1 MHMNDA
7 AITEKKK
14 FDLSNFLLSYGFYV
28 LFVVMFIAC
37 GFISPVFLARDN
49 LMQIMWGA
57 TTLLV
62 VAAGGT
68 LVIVTGNMD
77 MSVGSVALCSS
88 AIAVHAMNHGAGFAQ
103 MVIIIF
109 LVGALIGVINGILI
123 TYARLN
129 SMLATLGMMI
139 LLRGVS
145 LNITNGGAQTGLPE
159 GFKAIADAKIGDVSV
174 LILVSLIILLV
185 FQCLLRKTRFGAYC
199 YAIGCSEESAK
210 RIGLPIRKVKMTVYI
225 LSGICAAFAGFVS
238 CCKVGT
244 YSGTIGNEMEFDVVT
259 VCVMGGTSLLGGR
272 GNVFP
277 GTFIGVV
284 LLYLINNILALTGES
299 TYIYPF
305 EKGLVIFEAM
315 YVDALKNFRKRQN

>member
-1 MHMNDA
+1 MNEA
-7 AITEKKK
+7 AITVKKK
-14 FDLSNFLLSYGFYV
+14 FDISNFLLSYGFYI
-28 LFVVMFIAC
+28 LFVVMFIVC
-37 GFISPVFLARDN
+37 GIISPYFLTRDN

-68 LVIVTGNMD
+68 FVIVTGNMD

-88 AIAVHAMNHGAGFAQ
+88 AIAVYAMNHGAGFAQ
-103 MVIIIF
+103 MVILIF
-109 LVGALIGVINGILI
+109 VVGAVIGAVNGILV
-123 TYARLN
+123 TYCKLN

-139 LLRGVS
+139 LLRGIA
-145 LNITNGGAQTGLPE
+145 LNITNGGAQTSLPPE
-159 GFKAIADAKIGDVSV
+159 FKMIADSRIGGISV

-185 FQCLLRKTRFGAYC
+185 FQCVLRKTRFGAYC

-210 RIGLPIRKVKMTVYI
+210 RIGLPLKRVKMAVYI
-225 LSGICAAFAGFVS
+225 LSGICAAFVGFVACS
-238 CCKVGT
+238 KVGT

-272 GNVFP
+272 GNIFP

-284 LLYLINNILALTGES
+284 LLYLINNILALTGAS
-299 TYIYPF
+299 PYIYPF
-305 EKGLVIFEAM
+305 AKGLVIFAAM
-315 YVDALKNFRKRQN
+315 YVDALKNFRKKRI

>member
-1 MHMNDA
+1 MHMNEA
-7 AITEKKK
+7 AITVKKK
-14 FDLSNFLLSYGFYV
+14 FDVSNFLLSYGFYI
-28 LFVVMFIAC
+28 LFVVIVC
-37 GFISPVFLARDN
+37 GIISPYFLTRDN

-68 LVIVTGNMD
+68 FVIVTGNMD

-88 AIAVHAMNHGAGFAQ
+88 AIAVYAMNHGAGFAQ
-103 MVIIIF
+103 MVILIF
-109 LVGALIGVINGILI
+109 VVGAVIGAINGVLV
-123 TYARLN
+123 TYCKLN

-139 LLRGVS
+139 LLRGIA
-145 LNITNGGAQTGLPE
+145 LNITNGGAQTSLPPE
-159 GFKAIADAKIGDVSV
+159 FKMIADSRIGGISI

-185 FQCLLRKTRFGAYC
+185 FQCVLRKTRFGAYC

-210 RIGLPIRKVKMTVYI
+210 RIGLPLKRVKMAVYI
-225 LSGICAAFAGFVS
+225 LSGICAAFVGFVA

-272 GNVFP
+272 GNIFP

-284 LLYLINNILALTGES
+284 LLYLINNILALTGAS
-299 TYIYPF
+299 PYIYPF
-305 EKGLVIFEAM
+305 AKGLVIFAAM
-315 YVDALKNFRKRQN
+315 YVDALKNFRKKRI

>member
-1 MHMNDA
+1 MNEA
-7 AITEKKK
+7 AITVKKK
-14 FDLSNFLLSYGFYV
+14 FDISNFLLSYGFYI
-28 LFVVMFIAC
+28 LFVVMFIVC
-37 GFISPVFLARDN
+37 GIISPYFLTRDN

-68 LVIVTGNMD
+68 FVIVTGNMD

-88 AIAVHAMNHGAGFAQ
+88 AIAVYAMNHGAGFAQ
-103 MVIIIF
+103 MVILIF
-109 LVGALIGVINGILI
+109 VVGAVIGAANGILV
-123 TYARLN
+123 TYCKLN

-139 LLRGVS
+139 LLRGIA
-145 LNITNGGAQTGLPE
+145 LNITNGGAQTSLPPE
-159 GFKAIADAKIGDVSV
+159 FKMIADSRIGGISV

-185 FQCLLRKTRFGAYC
+185 FQCVLRKTRFGAYC

-210 RIGLPIRKVKMTVYI
+210 RIGLPLKRVKMAVYI
-225 LSGICAAFAGFVS
+225 LSGICAAFVGFVACS
-238 CCKVGT
+238 KVGT

-272 GNVFP
+272 GNIFP

-284 LLYLINNILALTGES
+284 LLYLINNILALTGAS
-299 TYIYPF
+299 PYIYPF
-305 EKGLVIFEAM
+305 AKGLVIFAAM
-315 YVDALKNFRKRQN
+315 YVDALKNFRKKRI

>member
-1 MHMNDA
+1 MNEA
-7 AITEKKK
+7 AITVKKK
-14 FDLSNFLLSYGFYV
+14 FDVSNFLLSYGFYI
-28 LFVVMFIAC
+28 LFVVMFIVC
-37 GFISPVFLARDN
+37 GIISPYFLTRDN

-68 LVIVTGNMD
+68 FVIVTGNMD

-88 AIAVHAMNHGAGFAQ
+88 AIAVYAMNHGAGFAQ
-103 MVIIIF
+103 MVILIF
-109 LVGALIGVINGILI
+109 VVGAVIGAINGVLV
-123 TYARLN
+123 TYCKLN

-139 LLRGVS
+139 LLRGIA
-145 LNITNGGAQTGLPE
+145 LNITNGGAQTSLPPE
-159 GFKAIADAKIGDVSV
+159 FKMIADSRIGGISI

-185 FQCLLRKTRFGAYC
+185 FQCVLRKTRFGAYC

-210 RIGLPIRKVKMTVYI
+210 RIGLPLKRVKMAVYI
-225 LSGICAAFAGFVS
+225 LSGICAAFVGFVA

-272 GNVFP
+272 GNIFP

-284 LLYLINNILALTGES
+284 LLYLINNILALTGTS
-299 TYIYPF
+299 PYIYPF
-305 EKGLVIFEAM
+305 AKGLVIFAAM
-315 YVDALKNFRKRQN
+315 YVDALKNFRKKRI

>member
-1 MHMNDA
+1 MHMNEA
-7 AITEKKK
+7 AITVKKK
-14 FDLSNFLLSYGFYV
+14 FDVSNFLLSYGFYI
-28 LFVVMFIAC
+28 LFVVMFIVC
-37 GFISPVFLARDN
+37 GIISPYFLTRDN

-68 LVIVTGNMD
+68 FVIVTGNMD

-88 AIAVHAMNHGAGFAQ
+88 AIAVYAMNHGAGFAQ
-103 MVIIIF
+103 MVILIF
-109 LVGALIGVINGILI
+109 VVGAVIGAINGVLV
-123 TYARLN
+123 TYCKLN

-139 LLRGVS
+139 LLRGIA
-145 LNITNGGAQTGLPE
+145 LNITNGGAQTSLPPE
-159 GFKAIADAKIGDVSV
+159 FKMIADSRIGGISI

-185 FQCLLRKTRFGAYC
+185 FQCVLRKTRFGAYC

-210 RIGLPIRKVKMTVYI
+210 RIGLPLKRVKMAVYI
-225 LSGICAAFAGFVS
+225 LSGICAAFVGFVA

-272 GNVFP
+272 GNIFP

-284 LLYLINNILALTGES
+284 LLYLINNILALTGAS
-299 TYIYPF
+299 PYIYPF
-305 EKGLVIFEAM
+305 AKGLVIFAAM
-315 YVDALKNFRKRQN
+315 YVDALKNFRKKRI

>member
-1 MHMNDA
+1 MNEA
-7 AITEKKK
+7 AITVKKK
-14 FDLSNFLLSYGFYV
+14 FDVSNFLLSYGFYI
-28 LFVVMFIAC
+28 LFVVMFIVC
-37 GFISPVFLARDN
+37 GIISPYFLTRDN

-68 LVIVTGNMD
+68 SVIVTGNMD

-88 AIAVHAMNHGAGFAQ
+88 AIAVYAMNHGAGFVQ
-103 MVIIIF
+103 MVILIF
-109 LVGALIGVINGILI
+109 VVGAVIGAINGILV
-123 TYARLN
+123 TYCKLN

-139 LLRGVS
+139 LLRGIA
-145 LNITNGGAQTGLPE
+145 LNITNGGAQTSLPPE
-159 GFKAIADAKIGDVSV
+159 FKMIADSRVFGISI

-185 FQCLLRKTRFGAYC
+185 FQCVLRKTRFGAYC

-210 RIGLPIRKVKMTVYI
+210 RIGLPLKRVKMAVYI
-225 LSGICAAFAGFVS
+225 LSGICAAFVGFVA

-272 GNVFP
+272 GNIFP

-284 LLYLINNILALTGES
+284 LLYLINNILALTGAS
-299 TYIYPF
+299 PYIYPF
-305 EKGLVIFEAM
+305 AKGLVIFAAM
-315 YVDALKNFRKRQN
+315 YVDALKNFRKKRI

>member
-1 MHMNDA
+1 MNEA
-7 AITEKKK
+7 AITVKKK
-14 FDLSNFLLSYGFYV
+14 FDISNFLLSYGFYI
-28 LFVVMFIAC
+28 LFVVMFIVC
-37 GFISPVFLARDN
+37 GIISPYFLTRDN

-68 LVIVTGNMD
+68 FVIVTGNMD

-88 AIAVHAMNHGAGFAQ
+88 AIAVYAMNHGAGFAQ
-103 MVIIIF
+103 MVILIF
-109 LVGALIGVINGILI
+109 VVGAVIGAVNGILV
-123 TYARLN
+123 TYCKLN

-139 LLRGVS
+139 LLRGIA
-145 LNITNGGAQTGLPE
+145 LNITNGGAQTGLPPE
-159 GFKAIADAKIGDVSV
+159 FKMIADSRIGGISV

-185 FQCLLRKTRFGAYC
+185 FQCVLRKTRFGAYC

-210 RIGLPIRKVKMTVYI
+210 RIGLPLKRVKMAVYI
-225 LSGICAAFAGFVS
+225 LSGICAAFVGFVACS
-238 CCKVGT
+238 KVGT

-272 GNVFP
+272 GNIFP

-284 LLYLINNILALTGES
+284 LLYLINNILALTGAS
-299 TYIYPF
+299 PYIYPF
-305 EKGLVIFEAM
+305 AKGLVIFAAM
-315 YVDALKNFRKRQN
+315 YVDALKNFRKKRI